1 MGQSEECG
9 HQVETGTGGS
19 GIDSGE
25 EQTEWLKT
33 LDEMTE
39 DRLVKKVFVEDVPR
53 Q

>member
-25 EQTEWLKT
+25 ET
-33 LDEMTE
+33 
-39 DRLVKKVFVEDVPR
+39 DRVVEDVG
-53 Q
+53 